1 MSPAVSTTAAPI
13 SDTAQESVV
22 SQSQEVSP
30 AVSTTAAPILD
41 TAQESVVSQSQEVS
55 PAVSTAAPPISDSA
69 TVSTHEESFPFSSGK
84 EDNLAPLQP
93 SVAPLQPSLQQE
105 DNVMDPLIGGPGAAN
120 LSFELSSQQ
129 GK

>member
-1 MSPAVSTTAAPI
+1 M
-13 SDTAQESVV
+13 
-22 SQSQEVSP
+22 
-30 AVSTTAAPILD
+30 
-41 TAQESVVSQSQEVS
+41 S

-105 DNVMDPLIGGPGAAN
+105 DNFMDPLIGGPGAAN